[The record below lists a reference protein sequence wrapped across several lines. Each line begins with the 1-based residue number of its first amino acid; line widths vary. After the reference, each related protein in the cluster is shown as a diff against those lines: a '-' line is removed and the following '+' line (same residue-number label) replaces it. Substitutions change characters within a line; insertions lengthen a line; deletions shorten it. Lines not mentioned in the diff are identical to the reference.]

1 MHSKM
6 ICDTQGAAILNA
18 WHRLTMWRRQ
28 VHTLSLRTCLAQIQP
43 PHRDSVKPSPLIET
57 TSLLAAWTKGTGKW
71 ALTTNTKGV
80 SFVGCSKIQYK
91 FKHPYKHPCHR
102 IINTVQYRTWKVH
115 TTLWRRHQK
124 GHDYQVSVHKRQHS
138 PAGKWN
144 FPDFRGKHEINRNKI
159 MSNTVFVIMCLK
171 KYIYT
176 CIYTDYFNFTRD
188 QKVRPLTKECP

>member
-1 MHSKM
+1 MGHDTVHTITKYMHMHSKM
-6 ICDTQGAAILNA
+6 ICYTQGPAILNS

-115 TTLWRRHQK
+115 TTLWRR
-124 GHDYQVSVHKRQHS
+124 
-138 PAGKWN
+138 
-144 FPDFRGKHEINRNKI
+144 
-159 MSNTVFVIMCLK
+159 
-171 KYIYT
+171 
-176 CIYTDYFNFTRD
+176 D
-188 QKVRPLTKECP
+188 QKRSWLSSLSTQEATLTCREMELSWFQRKAWDK